1 MKRLPLVS
9 LLMAL
14 SISLISTSIVADTDS
29 DKSDSASKRQQNIE
43 KIKKESQAEPSTS
56 DKVIRKIN
64 QIMRPERKEPDER
77 KPSTAIGV
85 RG

>member
-29 DKSDSASKRQQNIE
+29 NKSDSASKRQQNIE
-43 KIKKESQAEPSTS
+43 KITLKTE
-56 DKVIRKIN
+56 
-64 QIMRPERKEPDER
+64 
-77 KPSTAIGV
+77 
-85 RG
+85 

>member
-43 KIKKESQAEPSTS
+43 KIKRIA
-56 DKVIRKIN
+56 
-64 QIMRPERKEPDER
+64 
-77 KPSTAIGV
+77 G
-85 RG
+85 